1 MRTASEAT
9 AIAVTR
15 ERIWW
20 ARPWNMTPA
29 PFGAGA
35 WAPRLGYAL
44 AVRKSTIA
52 KQTMAGTGTA
62 FARALGS
69 EIRRRRREL
78 GLTQET
84 AARPMGRA
92 FLSLVERGR
101 LTPSLASLLIIARR
115 LDTSAADILRSVDAT
130 LEEP

>member
-1 MRTASEAT
+1 
-9 AIAVTR
+9 
-15 ERIWW
+15 
-20 ARPWNMTPA
+20 
-29 PFGAGA
+29 
-35 WAPRLGYAL
+35 
-44 AVRKSTIA
+44 
-52 KQTMAGTGTA
+52 MAGTGTA